1 MGAESLIGC
10 KMDALVQ
17 GENVS
22 VTFPIFGSR
31 SIKNTFISGL
41 TGGYIKVVD
50 NTVTV
55 SALDNISFLFQ
66 KGERIGLWGQ
76 NGSGKTTLLRL
87 IAGIYTPTSG
97 KIAVNGSIASLLNIS
112 LGMDQEATGV
122 ENIYLRALM
131 MGLTHKE
138 IDEKMDEIIE
148 YSELGE
154 YINFPL
160 KTYSTGM
167 NMRLA
172 FSISTAVSAD
182 IVLMDEWLS
191 VGDVSFVEKAKKR
204 LNDMLAQSSL
214 LVLASHSRDI
224 LESTCTKI
232 LVLEH
237 GKIVGGV

>member
-1 MGAESLIGC
+1 V
-10 KMDALVQ
+10 DTLVH

-22 VTFPIFGSR
+22 VSFPVFGSR
-31 SIKNTFISGL
+31 SIKNTVISSI
-41 TGGYIKVVD
+41 TGGCIKVVD
-50 NTVTV
+50 NTLTV
-55 SALDNISFLFQ
+55 SALDNVSFLFQ
-66 KGERIGLWGQ
+66 SGERIGLWGQ

-87 IAGIYTPTSG
+87 IAGIYAPTNG
-97 KIAVNGSIASLLNIS
+97 KITVNGKIASLLNIS
-112 LGMDQEATGV
+112 LGMDQEATGI

-138 IDEKMDEIIE
+138 IDEKIDEIIE

-172 FSISTAVSAD
+172 FSISTSIAAD

-204 LNDMLAQSSL
+204 LNGMLEQSNL
-214 LVLASHSRDI
+214 LVLASHNREI

-232 LVLEH
+232 IKLEH
-237 GKIVGGV
+237 GRIVGSA

>member
-1 MGAESLIGC
+1 VDTIV
-10 KMDALVQ
+10 K

-31 SIKNTFISGL
+31 SIKNTVISSI

-50 NTVTV
+50 NNISV

-87 IAGIYTPTSG
+87 IAGIYAPTTG
-97 KIAVNGSIASLLNIS
+97 NITVNGKIASLLNIS
-112 LGMDQEATGV
+112 LGMDQEATGI

-131 MGLTHKE
+131 MGLTRKE
-138 IDEKMDEIIE
+138 IDAKMDEIID

-154 YINFPL
+154 FINFPL

-172 FSISTAVSAD
+172 FSISTSVAAD

-191 VGDVSFVEKAKKR
+191 VGDIAFVEKAKKR
-204 LNDMLAQSSL
+204 LNSMLEQSNL

-232 LVLEH
+232 IMLEH
-237 GKIVGGV
+237 GKIVGNA

>member
-1 MGAESLIGC
+1 
-10 KMDALVQ
+10 MDALVVA
-17 GENVS
+17 ENASVS
-22 VTFPIFGSR
+22 FPIFGSR
-31 SIKNTFISGL
+31 SIKKTVISGL
-41 TGGYIKVVD
+41 TGGYIKVTD
-50 NTVTV
+50 NTVSV
-55 SALDNISFLFQ
+55 SALDNISFLFK

-87 IAGIYTPTSG
+87 IAGVYTPTSG
-97 KIAVNGSIASLLNIS
+97 TVTVNGSIASLLNIS
-112 LGMDQEATGV
+112 LGMDPEATGV

-138 IDEKMDEIIE
+138 IDAKMDEIIA

-172 FSISTAVSAD
+172 FSISTAAAAD

-204 LNDMLAQSSL
+204 LNEMLEQSNL
-214 LVLASHSRDI
+214 LVLASHNREI
-224 LESTCTKI
+224 LETTCTKI
-232 LVLEH
+232 VMLEH
-237 GKIVGGV
+237 GKIVGGA

>member
-1 MGAESLIGC
+1 VETIV
-10 KMDALVQ
+10 K

-31 SIKNTFISGL
+31 SIKNTVISSI

-50 NTVTV
+50 NNVSV
-55 SALDNISFLFQ
+55 SALDNISFIFQ

-87 IAGIYTPTSG
+87 IAGIYAPTTGSMT
-97 KIAVNGSIASLLNIS
+97 VNGKIASLLNIS
-112 LGMDQEATGV
+112 LGMDQEATGI

-131 MGLTHKE
+131 MGLTRKE
-138 IDEKMDEIIE
+138 IDAKIDEIID

-172 FSISTAVSAD
+172 FSISTAVAAD

-191 VGDVSFVEKAKKR
+191 VGDIAFVEKAKKR
-204 LNDMLAQSSL
+204 LNSMLEQSNL
-214 LVLASHSRDI
+214 LVLASHNRDI

-232 LVLEH
+232 IMLEH
-237 GKIVGGV
+237 GKIVGNA

>member
-1 MGAESLIGC
+1 
-10 KMDALVQ
+10 MDALVIA
-17 GENVS
+17 ENASVS
-22 VTFPIFGSR
+22 FPIFGSR
-31 SIKNTFISGL
+31 SLKNTFISGL

-55 SALDNISFLFQ
+55 SALDNISFLFK

-87 IAGIYTPTSG
+87 IAGVYAPTSG
-97 KIAVNGSIASLLNIS
+97 TVVVNGSIASLLNIS
-112 LGMDQEATGV
+112 LGMDPEATGI

-138 IDEKMDEIIE
+138 IDAKMDEIID

-172 FSISTAVSAD
+172 FSISTAVAAD

-204 LNDMLAQSSL
+204 LNEMLEQSNL
-214 LVLASHSRDI
+214 LVLASHSREI
-224 LESTCTKI
+224 LETTCTKI
-232 LVLEH
+232 VMLEH
-237 GKIVGGV
+237 GKIMGYT

>member
-1 MGAESLIGC
+1 VDTIV
-10 KMDALVQ
+10 K

-31 SIKNTFISGL
+31 SIKNTVISSI
-41 TGGYIKVVD
+41 TGGYIKVV
-50 NTVTV
+50 NNNVSV

-87 IAGIYTPTSG
+87 IAGIYAPTTGS
-97 KIAVNGSIASLLNIS
+97 ITVNGKIASLLNIS
-112 LGMDQEATGV
+112 LGMDQEATGI

-131 MGLTHKE
+131 MGLTRKE
-138 IDEKMDEIIE
+138 IDAKMDEIID

-172 FSISTAVSAD
+172 FSISTAVAAD

-191 VGDVSFVEKAKKR
+191 VGDIAFVEKAKKR
-204 LNDMLAQSSL
+204 LNSMLEQSNL

-232 LVLEH
+232 IMLEH
-237 GKIVGGV
+237 GKIVGNA